1 MESVATRI
9 HESSNQLARQRSAF
23 VSRTREAGV
32 TFLGETRDAGRQLV
46 GAVQSEAKRWK
57 RFATQRADQLR
68 AGAKT
73 ALSIPAVERSIL
85 TQVDDVLKALDARVR
100 SRIAELEGKPRK
112 ALRSKP
118 ATTPTKGSPRTRKS
132 KQTLPA
138 IAA

>member
-1 MESVATRI
+1 MDSVATRI
-9 HESSNQLARQRSAF
+9 HESNQLLTRQRNAF

-32 TFLGETRDAGRQLV
+32 TFFGETRDAGRQLV

-57 RFATQRADQLR
+57 RFATQRAEQLR
-68 AGAKT
+68 VGAKT

-85 TQVDDVLKALDARVR
+85 SQVDGVLKALDVRVR

-118 ATTPTKGSPRTRKS
+118 SAPAAKNASRARKA